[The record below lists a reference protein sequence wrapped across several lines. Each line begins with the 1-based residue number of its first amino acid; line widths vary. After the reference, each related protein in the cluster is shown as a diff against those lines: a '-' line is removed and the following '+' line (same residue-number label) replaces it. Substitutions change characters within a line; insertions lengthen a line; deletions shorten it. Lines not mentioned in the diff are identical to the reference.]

1 MIQEEFI
8 FIDVK
13 FKLLGIIY
21 LPSSNHYTS
30 YCHSC
35 FTNKLNL
42 VKNKSYYYDDI
53 LNGEIIKIED
63 NYFKNKWIEHHIII
77 LLLLF
82 MAKIKIQY

>member
-13 FKLLGIIY
+13 YKLVGIIC

-30 YCHSC
+30 YCHKC
-35 FTNKLNL
+35 FTNNLNL

-53 LNGEIIKIED
+53 LNGGEIIQIED
-63 NYFKNKWIEHHIII
+63 NDFKKKWIDIT
-77 LLLLF
+77 L
-82 MAKIKIQY
+82 